1 MKLIIPFVSS
11 YLTNLEK
18 KKWVT
23 VFKKKIK
30 GNTIVQFEKLKPQDY
45 RKVKVAIVANPNPK
59 HLLKFQ
65 NLRWVQSIWVG
76 IEDLVRNLRNTK
88 IKIVKLK
95 DPEMQRTMAEAV
107 LAWVLY
113 LHRKM
118 YIYKSYQ
125 DKKIWKQE
133 DYIEPRKLSVGVLGL
148 GELGVSAAKVLI
160 RQGYNVFGWSRNL
173 KKISGLKSFSGNNGL
188 KKILKVSDIVIILL
202 PLTDKTYHF
211 LNFKTLSNLKKGSM
225 IINFGRG
232 RIIKSYDLLKLLR
245 SKHIKHAVLDVFEKE
260 PLPKDHPF
268 WSSKNIT
275 ILPHIS
281 ALTNFETASDVVK
294 KNILVFK
301 KSGKIPESVNV
312 KIGY

>member
-11 YLTNLEK
+11 YLTSLEK
-18 KKWVT
+18 KKWVA
-23 VFKKKIK
+23 VLKKKIK
-30 GNTIVQFEKLKPQDY
+30 GNTIVEFEKLKLKDY
-45 RKVKVAIVANPNPK
+45 KKVKVAIVANPNPK
-59 HLLKFQ
+59 HLLKLQ

-76 IEDLVRNLRNTK
+76 VEDLIRNLRNTK

-118 YIYKSYQ
+118 YIYKNYQ

-133 DYIEPRKLSVGVLGL
+133 NYIEPRKLSIGVLGL
-148 GELGVSAAKVLI
+148 GELGGSAAKVLI

-188 KKILKVSDIVIILL
+188 KKILKVSDIIIILL
-202 PLTDKTYHF
+202 PLTDKTHHF
-211 LNFKTLSNLKKGSM
+211 LNFKTLFNLKKGSM

-232 RIIKSYDLLKLLR
+232 KIIKSYDLLKLLR
-245 SKHIKHAVLDVFEKE
+245 SKHIEHAVLDVFEKE

-268 WSSKNIT
+268 WSLKNIT
-275 ILPHIS
+275 IIPHIS
-281 ALTNFETASDVVK
+281 ALTNFETASDVIK

-301 KSGKIPESVNV
+301 KNGKIPESVNI